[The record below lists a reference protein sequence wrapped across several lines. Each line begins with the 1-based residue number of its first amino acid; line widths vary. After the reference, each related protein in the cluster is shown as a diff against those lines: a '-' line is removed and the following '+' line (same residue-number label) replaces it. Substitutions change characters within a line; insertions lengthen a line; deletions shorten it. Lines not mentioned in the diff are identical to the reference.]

1 MIRSAHNTSYK
12 KQRVSSAILF
22 VLAILVIV
30 VSCPLKRMLNSST
43 STASPRIANVSV
55 SQSTSVGTPSQ
66 VSCCALKAKVT
77 LLGAELKAQKTP
89 LPVSFI
95 ASISLSGFDI
105 PYFLSGT
112 VKAYYDTETFVS
124 SNLPLF
130 LQHRRL
136 LI

>member
-1 MIRSAHNTSYK
+1 MIRSAHKPSYQ
-12 KQRVSSAILF
+12 KQRFTSAILF
-22 VLAILVIV
+22 ALAILIVV
-30 VSCPLKRMLNSST
+30 VSCPLKRMLNGTTPS
-43 STASPRIANVSV
+43 ASPRIAYVSV
-55 SQSTSVGTPSQ
+55 NQSSSVATPSQ
-66 VSCCALKAKVT
+66 VSCCALRAKVT

-89 LPVSFI
+89 LPVPFI

-112 VKAYYDTETFVS
+112 PQTYRTTEIFLS

>member
-1 MIRSAHNTSYK
+1 MIRSAHRTSYQ

-22 VLAILVIV
+22 ALAILVIV
-30 VSCPLKRMLNSST
+30 VSSPLKRIFNSATST
-43 STASPRIANVSV
+43 SSPRIAYFSV
-55 SQSTSVGTPSQ
+55 SQSARVATPFQ

-89 LPVSFI
+89 LPLPLI
-95 ASISLSGFDI
+95 AFISLSGFDI

-112 VKAYYDTETFVS
+112 PQTYHTTEIVLS
-124 SNLPLF
+124 SSLPLF